1 MDADP
6 WNWTVAEVQ
15 QFFRQD
21 AVDCLSDRP
30 TAQLPPLDTFLQ
42 SLADSEV
49 DGPSLL
55 DDVDVPA
62 LRDDFGISSFRVR
75 GTILHCIR
83 KLKERSKLHR
93 SSNGGLPETPAS
105 FSFVPQL
112 ASAPDTPTNAE
123 VLPSTEI
130 NESVRPG
137 EVQVQDAHGRKRR
150 KLDPSKAQP
159 APEVLESKVT
169 RYIPD
174 TAISLEELFYGRTEL
189 GNEIGTLPSAGEI
202 LVEDGDTETADDNF
216 QFHSQTQIPIR
227 AEFVYARMCYFLM
240 NAEAVNLRRQ
250 DRPATGILPYSDRMQ
265 GKERSATVVQ
275 IGADGGE
282 YVAIREQA
290 TLLESGYEHKQYQ
303 QNATGNSSYLLP
315 KYKHK
320 QDDLDDGLPMFDGSE
335 DGDTTS
341 DSGTSEG
348 DAQMASESE
357 EDERMLNG
365 FRVSELVDNYIDEHI
380 AKWRESNLPRL
391 EATRAWTVWKKTK
404 QSPAF
409 RAELIRS
416 ARENIDQLSERL
428 TKLKQRVVEGGF
440 VNEHAVPGACGNLDP
455 SIEDREERKWMIEV
469 WQRRKEPEH
478 TVRPVSKARGNTL
491 QTPATAG
498 APSFTVHPDD
508 RMSVS
513 PTPVIRAEA
522 DSSGEVEGEIFHT
535 PEGSPIAL
543 LGADTDGFDGS
554 DEMSLDL
561 SQPAEDTDSSGPE
574 SLDDVEDGGSPEH
587 SDTKMLQDQM
597 VVRSSPPQILSV
609 PASAE
614 HSEDRNPPIECP
626 DAVQGVSSSDEM
638 PDISTFMPKRIKHT
652 PRPDTPAKKPL
663 TATQIIDLTGISSD
677 SATPAKPKRQPKTN
691 PAVRKA
697 APYNFNHQPNEASA
711 MQVHAWEYG
720 DLAGRQDRNRMLIKM
735 LSEVGPEVR
744 DHLHQHQAASRQMF
758 EERIRDAIEHRS
770 LHTSNSD
777 EAMDICARIAIA
789 WYTANPDHWL
799 GSEEPPWARLLQESK
814 QIKNFVNML
823 ASILKLKHSK
833 LFVEAEPGTKAAAK
847 SDPASAALTLS
858 SDTDPVLPRTPLKKR
873 KNPVLATQSAIKARQ
888 DAHKRQENYQEVIE
902 SQAAN
907 TSQVAALNGADVSQ
921 SEIVINPARD
931 VDEEDPIFIHSRIA
945 RKMKAHQIQGVR
957 FLWREITAVSEED
970 GAQGCLLAH
979 TMGLGKTMQTI
990 ALLVAVVEASESD
1003 NRKIRSQLP
1012 ETLRPKGIRGKRQLR
1027 MLVVCPPG
1035 LLQNWQCEL
1044 EQWVPKRLSNVFV
1057 VEASSKANQ
1066 MVAMEDWYRLGGV
1079 LLLGYSMLRA
1089 FTDRNGKKGQHE
1101 LDGDRLDKI
1110 LLDGPD
1116 IVVADEAHNLKNP
1129 KSKISGV
1136 ASNFRTHTRIALTGT
1151 PMSNDVDEIYALIS
1165 WVAPDYLGDFRW
1177 FQYHFAEP
1185 IKAGTWFDSSHAQ
1198 KRKSLMKLQVLH
1210 HDIAPKVDRAD
1221 ITALRGSLKSKTE
1234 FVITVSLTEMQKIL
1248 YSLYINALL
1257 GGGRNKKASQVTI
1270 FSWLGVLMLLTNHP
1284 APFRSKLLTPAR
1296 PKKAKKDAAVTR
1308 EGTPAESDD
1317 GSNATSVGAST
1328 ALPDTTIEQVLDPQA
1343 VTGDPG
1349 DENLFS
1355 LGFTQEMVDSI
1366 IDGLE
1371 HDTDSEL
1378 SAKMPI
1384 FLSIVDLSHRCHDK
1398 VLVFSGSIPTIDY
1411 VSELLESQGIPFGRI
1426 DGSTPTT
1433 KRMQIIESFHRDKF
1447 EVLIVSTRAGG
1458 VGLNIQ
1464 GANRVVILDFGFN
1477 PTWEEQAI
1485 GRAYR
1490 LGQTKA
1496 VFVYRFVAGG
1506 TFETNIY
1513 NKQMFKTCL
1522 AMRVVDKKNPLR
1534 NAQRNTRE
1542 YLYEPTAVTQENVAQ
1557 WIGRDPNV
1565 LDIILKQH
1573 SQDRDTLIR
1582 RIETTGTMDEDAEDE
1597 PLDEEERKQVR
1608 EEIQQGST
1616 KQRGRMANA
1625 AMSSLNLSA
1634 AAALAAAR
1642 GSWPNG
1648 RAMGP
1653 PAATQGAS
1661 RPNGVGGLTP
1671 AMRDVQLAPRPPAAA
1686 PPSASAPVQRQH
1698 STPAA
1703 QSGFRPLPPGE

>member
-6 WNWTVAEVQ
+6 WNWTVAE
-15 QFFRQD
+15 
-21 AVDCLSDRP
+21 
-30 TAQLPPLDTFLQ
+30 LPPLDTFLQ

-55 DDVDVPA
+55 DDIDVPA

-75 GTILHCIR
+75 GTVLHCIR
-83 KLKERSKLHR
+83 KLKKRSKFHR
-93 SSNGGLPETPAS
+93 FPNEGLPETPAS
-105 FSFVPQL
+105 LSFVPQL
-112 ASAPDTPTNAE
+112 PSVPHTPTNAD

-130 NESVRPG
+130 NDNVRSG

-150 KLDPSKAQP
+150 KLDISKTQP
-159 APEVLESKVT
+159 DSQVARSDDT
-169 RYIPD
+169 GYIPD
-174 TAISLEELFYGRTEL
+174 TAISLDELFYGHTEL
-189 GNEIGTLPSAGEI
+189 GNEIGTLLSAGNI

-216 QFHSQTQIPIR
+216 QFHSQLQTPMR
-227 AEFVYARMCYFLM
+227 AEFVHARMCYLLM
-240 NAEAVNLRRQ
+240 NAEMVNLRRH
-250 DRPATGILPYSDRMQ
+250 DRPATAILPYSDRMQ

-275 IGADGGE
+275 IGKDGGE
-282 YVAIREQA
+282 YVATREQA
-290 TLLESGYEHKQYQ
+290 TLLESGYEHKEYQ
-303 QNATGNSSYLLP
+303 QNATGDSSYLLS

-341 DSGTSEG
+341 ESGTSEG

-357 EDERMLNG
+357 DDGRMLSVS
-365 FRVSELVDNYIDEHI
+365 RVSELVEKYIDEHV
-380 AKWRESNLPRL
+380 AKWRESKLPRL

-404 QSPAF
+404 QSLTF
-409 RAELIRS
+409 RTELMRS

-440 VNEHAVPGACGNLDP
+440 ANEHAVPGACGNLDP

-478 TVRPVSKARGNTL
+478 TVRPASKARGNTL

-498 APSFTVHPDD
+498 APSFTVHLED

-513 PTPVIRAEA
+513 PTPVPRAEA
-522 DSSGEVEGEIFHT
+522 DNSGEVEGEIFHT
-535 PEGSPIAL
+535 PEGSPIAPP
-543 LGADTDGFDGS
+543 GADTDGFDAS

-561 SQPAEDTDSSGPE
+561 GQPAEDTDFSGPE
-574 SLDDVEDGGSPEH
+574 SLDDVEKGGSPEH
-587 SDTKMLQDQM
+587 SDTEMLHDQM
-597 VVRSSPPQILSV
+597 VIRSSPPQRSSV

-614 HSEDRNPPIECP
+614 HSEDRNPPMECP

-652 PRPDTPAKKPL
+652 PRPETPGRKPT

-677 SATPAKPKRQPKTN
+677 SATPVSAKPKRQLKTS
-691 PAVRKA
+691 PSVRKA
-697 APYNFNHQPNEASA
+697 APYNFNHQPTEASA

-720 DLAGRQDRNRMLIKM
+720 ELARRQDRNRMLIKM

-770 LHTSNSD
+770 LRTSNSD

-833 LFVEAEPGTKAAAK
+833 LFVEAEPSTRPAAK
-847 SDPASAALTLS
+847 SDPASTAVILS

-873 KNPVLATQSAIKARQ
+873 KKPVLATQSAIKARQ

-907 TSQVAALNGADVSQ
+907 TSQVAALHGADASQ

-945 RKMKAHQIQGVR
+945 KKMKAHQIQGVR

-990 ALLVAVVEASESD
+990 ALLVAVVEASESE
-1003 NRKIRSQLP
+1003 NRKIRHQLP
-1012 ETLRPKGIRGKRQLR
+1012 EALRPKGIRGKRQLR
-1027 MLVVCPPG
+1027 MLVICPPG

-1044 EQWVPKRLSNVFV
+1044 DQWAPKRLNNVFV
-1057 VEASSKANQ
+1057 VEASGKANQ
-1066 MVAMEDWYRLGGV
+1066 MIAMEDWYRLGGV

-1089 FTDRNGKKGQHE
+1089 FTDRKCKKGQHE

-1110 LLDGPD
+1110 LLDGPE

-1221 ITALRGSLKSKTE
+1221 ITALRGSLKPKTE
-1234 FVITVSLTEMQKIL
+1234 FVITVSLTETQKIL
-1248 YSLYINALL
+1248 YSRYINALL
-1257 GGGRNKKASQVTI
+1257 GGGRNRKASQVTI

-1317 GSNATSVGAST
+1317 GSNATSVAAST

-1366 IDGLE
+1366 IDGLK

-1426 DGSTPTT
+1426 DGSTATT
-1433 KRMQIIESFHRDKF
+1433 KRMQIIESFHRDKY

-1582 RIETTGTMDEDAEDE
+1582 RIETTGIMDEDAQDE

-1625 AMSSLNLSA
+1625 ALSSLNLSA
-1634 AAALAAAR
+1634 AASLAAAR

-1661 RPNGVGGLTP
+1661 RSNGVVGLTP
-1671 AMRDVQLAPRPPAAA
+1671 AMRAVQSTITPPTAA
-1686 PPSASAPVQRQH
+1686 PPPASA
-1698 STPAA
+1698 PAA
-1703 QSGFRPLPPGE
+1703 QSGFRPLPPGQ

>member
-1 MDADP
+1 
-6 WNWTVAEVQ
+6 
-15 QFFRQD
+15 
-21 AVDCLSDRP
+21 
-30 TAQLPPLDTFLQ
+30 
-42 SLADSEV
+42 
-49 DGPSLL
+49 
-55 DDVDVPA
+55 
-62 LRDDFGISSFRVR
+62 
-75 GTILHCIR
+75 
-83 KLKERSKLHR
+83 
-93 SSNGGLPETPAS
+93 
-105 FSFVPQL
+105 
-112 ASAPDTPTNAE
+112 
-123 VLPSTEI
+123 
-130 NESVRPG
+130 
-137 EVQVQDAHGRKRR
+137 
-150 KLDPSKAQP
+150 
-159 APEVLESKVT
+159 
-169 RYIPD
+169 
-174 TAISLEELFYGRTEL
+174 
-189 GNEIGTLPSAGEI
+189 
-202 LVEDGDTETADDNF
+202 
-216 QFHSQTQIPIR
+216 
-227 AEFVYARMCYFLM
+227 
-240 NAEAVNLRRQ
+240 
-250 DRPATGILPYSDRMQ
+250 
-265 GKERSATVVQ
+265 
-275 IGADGGE
+275 
-282 YVAIREQA
+282 
-290 TLLESGYEHKQYQ
+290 
-303 QNATGNSSYLLP
+303 
-315 KYKHK
+315 
-320 QDDLDDGLPMFDGSE
+320 
-335 DGDTTS
+335 
-341 DSGTSEG
+341 
-348 DAQMASESE
+348 
-357 EDERMLNG
+357 
-365 FRVSELVDNYIDEHI
+365 
-380 AKWRESNLPRL
+380 
-391 EATRAWTVWKKTK
+391 
-404 QSPAF
+404 
-409 RAELIRS
+409 
-416 ARENIDQLSERL
+416 
-428 TKLKQRVVEGGF
+428 
-440 VNEHAVPGACGNLDP
+440 
-455 SIEDREERKWMIEV
+455 
-469 WQRRKEPEH
+469 
-478 TVRPVSKARGNTL
+478 
-491 QTPATAG
+491 
-498 APSFTVHPDD
+498 
-508 RMSVS
+508 
-513 PTPVIRAEA
+513 
-522 DSSGEVEGEIFHT
+522 
-535 PEGSPIAL
+535 
-543 LGADTDGFDGS
+543 
-554 DEMSLDL
+554 
-561 SQPAEDTDSSGPE
+561 
-574 SLDDVEDGGSPEH
+574 
-587 SDTKMLQDQM
+587 
-597 VVRSSPPQILSV
+597 
-609 PASAE
+609 
-614 HSEDRNPPIECP
+614 
-626 DAVQGVSSSDEM
+626 
-638 PDISTFMPKRIKHT
+638 
-652 PRPDTPAKKPL
+652 
-663 TATQIIDLTGISSD
+663 
-677 SATPAKPKRQPKTN
+677 
-691 PAVRKA
+691 
-697 APYNFNHQPNEASA
+697 

-744 DHLHQHQAASRQMF
+744 DHLHQHQAADRQMF
-758 EERIRDAIEHRS
+758 YERIHDAIEHRS
-770 LHTSNSD
+770 HRTSNSD

-799 GSEEPPWARLLQESK
+799 GSEEPPWARLLQEPQ
-814 QIKNFVNML
+814 QIENFMNML

-833 LFVEAEPGTKAAAK
+833 LFVEAEPSTKAAAK
-847 SDPASAALTLS
+847 SDPTSAALTLS

-873 KNPVLATQSAIKARQ
+873 KKPVLATQSAIKARQ

-907 TSQVAALNGADVSQ
+907 TSQVAALHGADASQ

-990 ALLVAVVEASESD
+990 ALLVAVVEASESE
-1003 NRKIRSQLP
+1003 NRKIGHQLP

-1027 MLVVCPPG
+1027 MLVICPPG

-1044 EQWVPKRLSNVFV
+1044 DQWAPKRLSNVFV
-1057 VEASSKANQ
+1057 VEASGKANQ
-1066 MVAMEDWYRLGGV
+1066 MIAMEDWYRLGGV

-1089 FTDRNGKKGQHE
+1089 FTDRKGKKSQHE

-1110 LLDGPD
+1110 LLDGPE

-1221 ITALRGSLKSKTE
+1221 ITALRGSLKPKTE
-1234 FVITVSLTEMQKIL
+1234 FVITVSLTETQKIL
-1248 YSLYINALL
+1248 YSRYINACSVV
-1257 GGGRNKKASQVTI
+1257 GATKKRVKSRSSAGSE
-1270 FSWLGVLMLLTNHP
+1270 
-1284 APFRSKLLTPAR
+1284 SKLLTPAR
-1296 PKKAKKDAAVTR
+1296 PKNAKKDAAVTR

-1317 GSNATSVGAST
+1317 GSNATSAAAST

-1366 IDGLE
+1366 IDGLK

-1426 DGSTPTT
+1426 DGSTATT
-1433 KRMQIIESFHRDKF
+1433 KRMQIIESFHRDKY

-1542 YLYEPTAVTQENVAQ
+1542 YLYEPTAVGQENVAQ

-1565 LDIILKQH
+1565 LDRILKQH

-1582 RIETTGTMDEDAEDE
+1582 RIETTATMDEDAQDE

-1625 AMSSLNLSA
+1625 AISSLNLSA

-1642 GSWPNG
+1642 GGWPNG

-1661 RPNGVGGLTP
+1661 RPNGVVGLTP
-1671 AMRDVQLAPRPPAAA
+1671 AMRALQSAITPPTAA
-1686 PPSASAPVQRQH
+1686 PPPASAPVQRQP

-1703 QSGFRPLPPGE
+1703 QSGFRPLPPGQ

>member
-21 AVDCLSDRP
+21 AIAYLGDRP
-30 TAQLPPLDTFLQ
+30 TVPPLDTFSQ

-49 DGPSLL
+49 DGRSLL
-55 DDVDVPA
+55 DDVDVAA
-62 LRDDFGISSFRVR
+62 LRDDFGISSYQVR
-75 GTILHCIR
+75 RIILHCID

-105 FSFVPQL
+105 LSFVPQL
-112 ASAPDTPTNAE
+112 ASVPDTPTNADI
-123 VLPSTEI
+123 LPSTEVDD
-130 NESVRPG
+130 NVRPG

-150 KLDPSKAQP
+150 KLDIFKSRPDSQ
-159 APEVLESKVT
+159 VVESNDT
-169 RYIPD
+169 GYIPD
-174 TAISLEELFYGRTEL
+174 TAISLDELFYGHTKL
-189 GNEIGTLPSAGEI
+189 GNEIGTLLSAGNI
-202 LVEDGDTETADDNF
+202 LIEDGDNETADDNF
-216 QFHSQTQIPIR
+216 QFHSQPQIPMR
-227 AEFVYARMCYFLM
+227 AGFVHARMCYFLM
-240 NAEAVNLRRQ
+240 NAEVVNLRRQ

-275 IGADGGE
+275 IGKDGRE
-282 YVAIREQA
+282 YVAVREQA
-290 TLLESGYEHKQYQ
+290 LLLESGYEHKEYQ
-303 QNATGNSSYLLP
+303 QNATGDSNYLLS

-320 QDDLDDGLPMFDGSE
+320 QDDLEDGLPMFDGSE

-341 DSGTSEG
+341 ESGTSEG
-348 DAQMASESE
+348 DARMASESV
-357 EDERMLNG
+357 EDERMLDVS
-365 FRVSELVDNYIDEHI
+365 RISELVDNYIDEHI

-404 QSPAF
+404 QSLAF
-409 RAELIRS
+409 RTELIRS
-416 ARENIDQLSERL
+416 ARDVIEQLSERL

-440 VNEHAVPGACGNLDP
+440 ADEHAVAGACGNLDP
-455 SIEDREERKWMIEV
+455 SIEDREERKWMIQV

-478 TVRPVSKARGNTL
+478 TVRSVSKARGNTL
-491 QTPATAG
+491 KAHATAG
-498 APSFTVHPDD
+498 APAFIVHPDD
-508 RMSVS
+508 QMSVS
-513 PTPVIRAEA
+513 PTPVVRAEA
-522 DSSGEVEGEIFHT
+522 DRSGEVEGEIYHT
-535 PEGSPIAL
+535 PEGSPTASP
-543 LGADTDGFDGS
+543 GAGTDGFDAS

-561 SQPAEDTDSSGPE
+561 DQPAEDTDFSGPE
-574 SLDDVEDGGSPEH
+574 PLDDVNDDGSPEH
-587 SDTKMLQDQM
+587 SDTEMPQDQM
-597 VVRSSPPQILSV
+597 LIPSSSPGRLNV

-614 HSEDRNPPIECP
+614 HSQDRDSRMEDP
-626 DAVQGVSSSDEM
+626 DAVQGTSSSDEM
-638 PDISTFMPKRIKHT
+638 PDISTFMPKRVKHT
-652 PRPDTPAKKPL
+652 PRPEHTAKKPM
-663 TATQIIDLTGISSD
+663 TATQVIDLTGISSD
-677 SATPAKPKRQPKTN
+677 SATPAKPKRQLKTS
-691 PAVRKA
+691 PPVKKA
-697 APYNFNHQPNEASA
+697 APYNFDHQPTEASA
-711 MQVHAWEYG
+711 MQVRAWEFG
-720 DLAGRQDRNRMLIKM
+720 ELAGRQDRKRMLIKM

-744 DHLHQHQAASRQMF
+744 DHIHQHQAADRQMF
-758 EERIRDAIEHRS
+758 YERIHDAVEHRS
-770 LHTSNSD
+770 HRTINSD

-789 WYTANPDHWL
+789 WYTADPDHWL
-799 GSEEPPWARLLQESK
+799 GSEEPPWARLLQEPQ
-814 QIKNFVNML
+814 QIENFVNML
-823 ASILKLKHSK
+823 ASILKLRRSK
-833 LFVEAEPGTKAAAK
+833 LFVEAEPSTKAAAK
-847 SDPASAALTLS
+847 SDPASTALILS
-858 SDTDPVLPRTPLKKR
+858 SDTDPVVPRTPLKKR
-873 KNPVLATQSAIKARQ
+873 KKRVLATQSAIKARQ

-907 TSQVAALNGADVSQ
+907 TSQVAALHGADASQ
-921 SEIVINPARD
+921 SEVVINPARD

-990 ALLVAVVEASESD
+990 ALLVAVVEASESE
-1003 NRKIRSQLP
+1003 NRKVRTQLP

-1027 MLVVCPPG
+1027 MLVICPPG

-1044 EQWVPKRLSNVFV
+1044 EQWAPKRLSNVFV

-1066 MVAMEDWYRLGGV
+1066 MTAMEDWYRLGGV

-1089 FTDRNGKKGQHE
+1089 FTDRKSKNIQYE
-1101 LDGDRLDKI
+1101 LDGNRLDKI
-1110 LLDGPD
+1110 LLDGPG

-1165 WVAPDYLGDFRW
+1165 WVAPDYLGDFGW
-1177 FQYHFAEP
+1177 FQDHFAEP

-1221 ITALRGSLKSKTE
+1221 ITALRGSLKPKTE
-1234 FVITVSLTEMQKIL
+1234 FVITVSLTETQKLL
-1248 YSLYINALL
+1248 YSRYINALL

-1296 PKKAKKDAAVTR
+1296 PKKAKKDAAVIR

-1317 GSNATSVGAST
+1317 GSNATSVAAST

-1355 LGFTQEMVDSI
+1355 LGFTQEKVDSI

-1371 HDTDSEL
+1371 HDTNSEL

-1398 VLVFSGSIPTIDY
+1398 VLVFSGSIPTMDY

-1426 DGSTPTT
+1426 DGSTATT

-1542 YLYEPTAVTQENVAQ
+1542 YLYDPKDVRQENVAQ

-1582 RIETTGTMDEDAEDE
+1582 RIETTGILEEDAQDE

-1625 AMSSLNLSA
+1625 APSLLNLSA
-1634 AAALAAAR
+1634 AAVLAAAR
-1642 GSWPNG
+1642 GDWANG

-1661 RPNGVGGLTP
+1661 RLSGVVGLTP
-1671 AMRDVQLAPRPPAAA
+1671 AMRDVPSAPRPPAAA
-1686 PPSASAPVQRQH
+1686 PPPASAPVQRQP